1 MVCRAE
7 NKGKT
12 TMKKLMIALAV
23 AAMAVAGNAASVNW
37 LSGTVLEPGG
47 AVANKSVTAYLWVI
61 DAATYDTLAANTT
74 GAAMSDAVY
83 AAYGSKTGDAYASKT
98 TSKKGAADLI
108 DDSKSYGAG
117 DSAYGVLLYTY
128 GTGDDLQYLGNVGKV
143 TFESAMDADSGFM
156 SLNLQGST
164 SAAAT
169 AWSTAAV
176 PEPTSGLLLLLGM
189 AGLALKRKRA

>member
-1 MVCRAE
+1 
-7 NKGKT
+7 
-12 TMKKLMIALAV
+12 MKKLMIALAF
-23 AAMAVAGNAASVNW
+23 AAAAAIGNAASVNW

-47 AVANKSVTAYLWVI
+47 DVANKSVTAYLWVI
-61 DAATYDTLAANTT
+61 DATTYDALAANTT
-74 GAAMSDAVY
+74 GSAMSDAVY

-117 DSAYGVLLYTY
+117 DSAYAALLYTY
-128 GTGDDLQYLGNVGKV
+128 GSGDDLQYMGNVGKI
-143 TFESAMDADSGFM
+143 TFESAMDMESANMTEFLLGKT
-156 SLNLQGST
+156 T
-164 SAAAT
+164 SSAP

-176 PEPTSGLLLLLGM
+176 PEPTSGLLMLLGL